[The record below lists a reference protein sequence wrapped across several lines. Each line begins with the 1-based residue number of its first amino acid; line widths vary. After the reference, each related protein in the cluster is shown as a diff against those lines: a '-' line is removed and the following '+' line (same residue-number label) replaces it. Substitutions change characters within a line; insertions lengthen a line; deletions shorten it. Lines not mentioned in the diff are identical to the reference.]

1 MEQGAKL
8 NSVMIESLKGVE
20 TIKANA
26 LEEERLEQIENS
38 YIDAVK
44 TGFKEGVLSNTQQTI
59 SGLIGTIINIVML
72 WVGALSVMNGE
83 ITLGALMTFTS
94 MAGFFMDP
102 VGRLVGLQLQI
113 QESQIAMKRLSEI
126 YDTES
131 EQLTKKA
138 KDIDLNKDIKLEEVT
153 FRYGSR
159 SPVISDLNLDIK
171 ANSKVAIVGQSGSGK
186 TTLAKL
192 ILGLWTVESG
202 KVSIGNTEVS
212 DIDYSYLRQ
221 NISYVNQNIELF
233 SGSIKENIQ
242 MVNRDSTQEKIQN
255 ALKIAHCD
263 FVSKLPGGIENFLE
277 EAGANLSGG
286 ERQRLAIARALVKD
300 SKIIVLDEATSNLDF
315 VTEQIIYRNLFRSNF
330 TQTMIFIAHRL
341 SSIRYCDKIIVMD
354 KGKLVEEGKHD
365 ELLLKKGHYYK
376 LWQSQNNDIMS
387 DYLLDQNNE
396 GEEVIY
402 E

>member
-1 MEQGAKL
+1 
-8 NSVMIESLKGVE
+8 
-20 TIKANA
+20 
-26 LEEERLEQIENS
+26 
-38 YIDAVK
+38 
-44 TGFKEGVLSNTQQTI
+44 
-59 SGLIGTIINIVML
+59 
-72 WVGALSVMNGE
+72 
-83 ITLGALMTFTS
+83 
-94 MAGFFMDP
+94 
-102 VGRLVGLQLQI
+102 
-113 QESQIAMKRLSEI
+113 MKRLSEI